1 MRDIYP
7 EFRARVERQCI
18 LAETMMEI
26 QSARSFQKFAPIFL
40 LGLGLI
46 LVAASAF
53 YLYRNNPPRA
63 EFSVVPAAVNYPAPA
78 LTLTDLDGVSHSLT
92 DYRGQV
98 ALVNLWATWC
108 EPCKKEMP
116 ALQAFYD
123 RYQKEGFAIIAVND
137 GDPTADVVQFAK
149 TFELTFLIWL
159 DPTYIATEQAFRTI
173 GLPSSYVI
181 DRNGIVRLQWM
192 GGIEKRALEKFV
204 APIIKEEK

>member
-1 MRDIYP
+1 
-7 EFRARVERQCI
+7 
-18 LAETMMEI
+18 MMEI